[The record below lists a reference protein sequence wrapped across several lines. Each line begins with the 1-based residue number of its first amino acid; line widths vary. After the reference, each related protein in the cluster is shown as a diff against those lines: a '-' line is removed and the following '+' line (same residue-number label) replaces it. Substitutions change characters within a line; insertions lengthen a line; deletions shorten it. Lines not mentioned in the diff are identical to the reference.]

1 MTMVL
6 GLSSMCVILLM
17 TLHYADAAVVT
28 LLAALTIQEG
38 LTGMVTVTLNTGG
51 LSLGVPV
58 TVFVSTAAHV
68 GATNPGT

>member
-6 GLSSMCVILLM
+6 GFSSMCVILLM
-17 TLHYADAAVVT
+17 LLHYADAAVVT
-28 LLAALTIQEG
+28 LSAALTIQEG
-38 LTGMVTVTLNTGG
+38 QNGMVTVTLNTGG

-58 TVFVSTAAHV
+58 TVVVSSAAHV